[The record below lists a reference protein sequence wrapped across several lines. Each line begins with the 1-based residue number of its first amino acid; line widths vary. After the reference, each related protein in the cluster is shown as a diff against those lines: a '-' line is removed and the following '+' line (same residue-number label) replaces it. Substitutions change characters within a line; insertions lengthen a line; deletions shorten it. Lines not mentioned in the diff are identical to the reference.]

1 MAKLRYIVFA
11 CVAAVLCGCT
21 GGGSAGK
28 YTEPVYV
35 PDYASG
41 FDILRE
47 PDGESML
54 IETRSPWQGADS
66 AAVTRMLVLGEGE
79 SAPSDF
85 DGQVLEAP
93 ARRVVCM
100 SSSHVAMLDALGVA
114 DRIVGVS
121 GIGFISNAYI
131 RAHADSVA
139 DVGYDG
145 NIDYEALVGARP
157 DLVLLYGVAGAST
170 LEPKLRELGIPFA
183 YIGEYLEESPVGK
196 AEWIVPVGEMVGL
209 GREARDFFAGVPDR
223 YDEIKKLAADAGR
236 GPVVMINTPYAD
248 QWVMASSDSY
258 VARLIADAGGQYVY
272 AGHPGNRSL
281 PIDMEE
287 ALRLVSGADVW
298 INTGMY
304 DTLDGLRAAVP
315 NLADTPPVRDGNV
328 WNPSLRATDGGGND
342 YWESGVVNPD
352 AVLHDLV
359 NIFHPG
365 LLPDSTM
372 IYYRR
377 LQ

>member
-1 MAKLRYIVFA
+1 MHKLRYILFA
-11 CVAAVLCGCT
+11 CLFAMLCGCT
-21 GGGSAGK
+21 GGNSGE
-28 YTEPVYV
+28 YTEPVYE
-35 PDYASG
+35 PEYASG
-41 FDILRE
+41 FGIMRE
-47 PDGESML
+47 PGGESLL

-66 AAVTRMLVLGEGE
+66 SAVTRLLVLAGGE
-79 SAPSDF
+79 SAPAGF
-85 DGQVLEAP
+85 DGQVLAAP

-100 SSSHVAMLDALGVA
+100 SSSHVAMLDAIGAV

-121 GIGFISNAYI
+121 GLGFISNKYI
-131 RAHADSVA
+131 CAHADSVV

-170 LEPKLRELGIPFA
+170 LEPKLKELGIPFA
-183 YIGEYLEESPVGK
+183 YVGEYLEDSPVGK

-209 GREARDFFAGVPDR
+209 GAKARDFFAGVPDR
-223 YDEIKKLAADAGR
+223 YHEIKRLAAEADDA
-236 GPVVMINTPYAD
+236 PVVMINTPYAD
-248 QWVMASSDSY
+248 QWVMASDDSY
-258 VARLIADAGGQYVY
+258 VARLIADAGGRYVY
-272 AGHPGNRSL
+272 AGHRGNRSL

-287 ALRLVSGADVW
+287 ALRMASEADVW

-304 DTLDGLRAAVP
+304 DTLDALRSAVP
-315 NLADTPPVRDGNV
+315 NLADTPPMKSGNV
-328 WNPSLRATDGGGND
+328 WNSSLRATEGGGND

-352 AVLHDLV
+352 VVLHDLV

-365 LLPDSTM
+365 LLADSAM
-372 IYYRR
+372 VYYRR